1 MFAKKHSIDW
11 FLVISIALVL
21 VFGLI
26 MINSVSVYDYLLTL
40 NDPREYDINYFAVKQ
55 MILVGISVVAFVG
68 VANINYRFW
77 RKASLPL
84 YILGLIML
92 LLLFHPMFGRTING
106 STGWLYLGNF
116 LSVQPIE
123 FAKLGMILYLA
134 RWLEPK
140 VDELKQFDT
149 GFFPFLIIVGLMGLP
164 ILLQPDFGGLLVLVP
179 VTIVMFFVAGGKLK
193 HFIYLLLAG
202 VMIFVIAFT
211 SFAHVRNR
219 VHDFFDS
226 SIDPSKKNVGWQIQQ
241 SLIAVGSG
249 GFMGKGIN
257 KSIQKWGYLPEVQ
270 NDMIFAAIGEETGF
284 RGSVALVFVYLF
296 MAWRGFT
303 IAQNAPDKF
312 AKYAAIGIS
321 FWIVWQAFI
330 NIGVVIKIIPLTGI
344 TLPFISAGGSSLIT
358 LLTAMGILVNISGY
372 TTVSHDYFISRRR
385 VGRPHTAEHRPAP
398 SA

>member
-1 MFAKKHSIDW
+1 MFTKKHSIDW

-40 NDPREYDINYFAVKQ
+40 NDPRDYDINYFAVKQ
-55 MILVGISVVAFVG
+55 MVLVGVSVLIFIG
-68 VANINYRFW
+68 VCNINYRFW
-77 RKASLPL
+77 RKASLPMYVL
-84 YILGLIML
+84 SLILL

-106 STGWLYLGNF
+106 ATGWLYLGSF
-116 LSVQPIE
+116 SMQPIE
-123 FAKLGMILYLA
+123 LAKLAMILYLA

-149 GFFPFLIIVGLMGLP
+149 GFFPFMIIVGAMAIP
-164 ILLQPDFGGLLVLVP
+164 ILAQPDFGGLLVMIP
-179 VTIVMFFVAGGKLK
+179 ICIIMFYVAGGKMK
-193 HFIYLLLAG
+193 HLMYLLLAG
-202 VMIFVIAFT
+202 VLIFVIAFT

-249 GFMGKGIN
+249 GFMGRGIN

-284 RGSVALVFVYLF
+284 RGSVALVLVYLF

-312 AKYAAIGIS
+312 AKYVAAGIS
-321 FWIVWQAFI
+321 FWIVWQAFV
-330 NIGVVIKIIPLTGI
+330 NIGVVIKILPLTGI

-358 LLTAMGILVNISGY
+358 LLTSMGILVNISAY

-385 VGRPHTAEHRPAP
+385 VGRPH
-398 SA
+398 SS

>member
-1 MFAKKHSIDW
+1 MFSKKHSIDW

-40 NDPREYDINYFAVKQ
+40 SDPRDYDINYFALKQ
-55 MILVGISVVAFVG
+55 MILVGISVLLFIG
-68 VANINYRFW
+68 VANIHYRFW
-77 RKASLPL
+77 RSISLPM
-84 YILGLIML
+84 YILGLTLL
-92 LLLFHPMFGRTING
+92 LLLFHPMFGRTLNG
-106 STGWLYLGNF
+106 ATGWLYLGS
-116 LSVQPIE
+116 LPSIQPIE
-123 FAKLGMILYLA
+123 FAKLAMILYLA

-140 VDELKQFDT
+140 VDELKEFDT
-149 GFFPFLIIVGLMGLP
+149 GFFPFMVIVSAMGLP
-164 ILLQPDFGGLLVLVP
+164 ILLQPDFGGLLVLIP
-179 VTIVMFFVAGGKLK
+179 VCILMFYVAGGKMK
-193 HFIYLLLAG
+193 HLMYLVAAGLVVFI
-202 VMIFVIAFT
+202 IAFT
-211 SFAHVRNR
+211 SFNHVRSR
-219 VHDFFDS
+219 VYDFFDS

-284 RGSVALVFVYLF
+284 RGSVALVLLYLF

-303 IAQNAPDKF
+303 ISMHAPDKF
-312 AKYAAIGIS
+312 AKYAAFGIS
-321 FWIVWQAFI
+321 FWIVWQAFV

-344 TLPFISAGGSSLIT
+344 TLPFISAGGSSLVT
-358 LLTAMGILVNISGY
+358 LLTAMGILVNISAY

-385 VGRPHTAEHRPAP
+385 VGRSHPAKH
-398 SA
+398 SAA